1 MLRRLICFVLMAAL
15 LAACGGVSGGQ
26 PMREVIMAMPYIPNV
41 QFAPFY
47 LADKKGYYAAEGLK
61 VTFDYNFQTDVVDRV
76 TQNSVQF
83 GNGSGPD
90 VLLARSQGRPIVS
103 VATYS

>member
-1 MLRRLICFVLMAAL
+1 MFRRITLVVLATAL
-15 LAACGGVSGGQ
+15 LASCGGGGGGGQ
-26 PMREVIMAMPYIPNV
+26 SVREVTMAMPYIPNV

-61 VTFDYNFQTDVVDRV
+61 VTFDYNFQTDVVERV
-76 TQNSVQF
+76 TQGSVQF

-90 VLLARSQGRPIVS
+90 VLLARSQGRPV
-103 VATYS
+103 